1 MTNKTEKITIDGK
14 DYNLS
19 DVSTAAKEQL
29 RNIQF
34 VDAQLLQLR
43 NELAI
48 SDTARLAYTRALKS
62 ELKNII
68 GDSQSS

>member
-62 ELKNII
+62 ELK
-68 GDSQSS
+68 D

>member
-1 MTNKTEKITIDGK
+1 MTKKSEKINIDGN

-19 DVSTAAKEQL
+19 DLSAASKEQL

-34 VDAQLLQLR
+34 VEAQLLQLR

-48 SDTARLAYTRALKS
+48 SDTARLAYTRALKQ